1 LGAQIKNEAM
11 KTLVIAEKPSVGRD
25 IARVLGQF
33 KTREGYVEN
42 EKFIVSWAIGH
53 LVELAEPEEY
63 SPALKKWSLDT
74 LPFIP
79 DEFLLKVIPETARQF
94 QVLKELLL
102 SPRVSLVINAC
113 DAGRE
118 GESIFRRIYTLAG
131 CTKEV
136 KRLWL
141 RETTPAA
148 IRQAFEN
155 LRENRELDTLAVAA
169 AARAQADWL
178 VGINATRA
186 FTCKHGE
193 LLSVGRVQ
201 TPTLALI
208 TGREKE
214 IRNFRPSPYWEI
226 WATFKKKN
234 GQKYEGKW
242 FRRDLD
248 RFASAQRAQEIVDKF
263 SPDQEGTILAVE
275 EKEVKEPPPLL
286 FNLNDLQKEA
296 NQKYGLTAEQTLRA
310 AQALYEKYKLL
321 TYPRTESR
329 HLSTLLAKTL
339 DKRIS
344 ALKKV
349 PDYSSFV
356 PEKLPF
362 LSRRYV
368 DDSKVTDHHAIII
381 TETEP
386 KTAILNRTEK
396 LVYDLVARRL
406 LAIFYP
412 AARYRII
419 RAVTGT
425 GGESFLSRG
434 RVEVEPGWK
443 AIYRPVEKK
452 DEEEQILP
460 ALSPEERVILEEIK
474 SVEKQTK
481 PPPRYT
487 EASLLAA
494 MERAGKFLENKE
506 MQEILTAAGGLG
518 TPSTRAAIIERL
530 IAVGYIKRQ
539 KKTLVPTLKGEALID
554 LVPEE
559 IKSPELTARWEQGLC
574 EIESGRQ
581 GAREWL
587 AAIKEFTARIIT
599 AVKNDKNSAE
609 KIKNVKKNG
618 QNEGYPHS
626 EESLGN
632 CPLCGR
638 KVLEF
643 PKGYGCSGWKEGCRF
658 VIWKK
663 IAGKVIPPGQV
674 KALLEKGQTAT
685 LKGFSSRTGKKF
697 NAALKLNEEGKV
709 IFHFSEPLTRG
720 PAV

>member
-1 LGAQIKNEAM
+1 M
-11 KTLVIAEKPSVGRD
+11 KTLVITEKPSVGRD

-33 KTREGYVEN
+33 KTREGYLEN
-42 EKFIVSWAIGH
+42 EQFIVSWAVGH
-53 LVELAEPEEY
+53 LVELAEPEDY

-79 DEFLLKVIPETARQF
+79 EEFLLKVIPETARQF

-102 SPRVSLVINAC
+102 SPRVGLVINAC

-118 GESIFRRIYTLAG
+118 GENIFRRIYAQAG
-131 CTKEV
+131 CAKEV

-148 IRQAFEN
+148 IRQAFQN

-226 WATFKKKN
+226 WATFKKGN

-242 FRRDLD
+242 FREDLD
-248 RFASAQRAQEIVDKF
+248 RFASAQGAQEIVGKF

-368 DDSKVTDHHAIII
+368 DDAKVTDHHAIII

-460 ALSPEERVILEEIK
+460 ALSPEERVILEEIR

-574 EIESGRQ
+574 EIESGRR
-581 GAREWL
+581 GAQEWL

-609 KIKNVKKNG
+609 KIKNVNKNG
-618 QNEGYPHS
+618 QNGGYPHS

-638 KVLEF
+638 QVLEF

-658 VIWKK
+658 VIWKR
-663 IAGKVIPPGQV
+663 IAGKIIPPGQV

-685 LKGFSSRTGKKF
+685 LKGFLSRTGKKF

-709 IFHFSEPLTRG
+709 IFHFSDH
-720 PAV
+720 